1 MSATNSQ
8 PVTPVNGKSMF
19 AKCVYSTTM
28 NKQSR
33 MYYNA
38 GAFKLDQARV
48 LNKKTVQE
56 AKRIRSQAE
65 LFYAASARNRERVT
79 AGKENVQPSGTQ
91 NFTPDRKAA
100 IRARQ
105 ALKKQ
110 LNCKKI

>member
-1 MSATNSQ
+1 MRATHSQ
-8 PVTPVNGKSMF
+8 PVTPVNGNSMC
-19 AKCVYSTTM
+19 AKCLYSTTM

-38 GAFKLDQARV
+38 GALKLDQARV
-48 LNKKTVQE
+48 LNKKLCKKLKEFAT
-56 AKRIRSQAE
+56 
-65 LFYAASARNRERVT
+65 SARNRERVT

-105 ALKKQ
+105 ALQKQ